1 MHAETHS
8 PNLAAP
14 HVAAAQNQK
23 EVTINDATDALD
35 LAMTA
40 SLSVDCSAGGSVSV
54 TAQQA
59 RRNVRLM
66 LTGTPAA
73 DVSLVLPTVPRLL
86 LIRNTT
92 SRQVSVKNA
101 TGATAALAPGS
112 ESVFYSSGSGVT
124 VAGLSTAP
132 AAQVYDFGM
141 LTFPTPGASETLE
154 KVIIPRAMILPAN
167 LTGSVGHV
175 DANPADAFTIDLT
188 RNGFSVG
195 TITISPAGAFSFAT
209 PGGAFAVL
217 AAGDVVRFV
226 APSVADSA
234 IAGISMTIA
243 GSLA

>member
-1 MHAETHS
+1 MTS

-40 SLSVDCSAGGSVSV
+40 SLNVDCTAGGSILV
-54 TAQQA
+54 TAPQA
-59 RRNVRLM
+59 RRNVRLA

-73 DVSLVLPTVPRLL
+73 DVILVLPAVPRLL

-124 VAGLSTAP
+124 VAGLSTA
-132 AAQVYDFGM
+132 ADAQVYDFGM
-141 LTFPTPGASETLE
+141 LTFPTPGASETLG
-154 KVIIPRAMILPAN
+154 KIIISRAVILPAN
-167 LTGSVGHV
+167 LEGAVGHV
-175 DANPADAFTIDLT
+175 DVNPADPFAIDLT
-188 RNGFSVG
+188 RNGFSAG
-195 TITISPAGAFSFAT
+195 NITISTAGTFTFTT
-209 PGGAFAVL
+209 PGGSSVVL

-226 APSVADSA
+226 APSVADTT
-234 IAGISMTIA
+234 IAGIAVTLA